1 MLRLDLPTPPPPEK
15 FFQMMSLLNVVRG
28 FFQSGGPTHD
38 PWPMTSNAD
47 PPKTN
52 SMSICC
58 YKKSGGPTHDSNF
71 DLRGPSR
78 LYHSSHYG
86 FISNLLSSAICF
98 KLISQP
104 NWFKRSLLETYNCA
118 FTESFRCF
126 QNTDIVKM
134 GLITIFWGGC
144 QFLGGRLSLLG
155 GHRCT
160 LNVKYSKTLA
170 CVRQAGFWNCLKLQL
185 LQPLHSLK
193 CKFLPQ
199 KNDPIAGESS
209 GILSMMTPPLPS
221 CLDSDM

>member
-1 MLRLDLPTPPPPEK
+1 
-15 FFQMMSLLNVVRG
+15 
-28 FFQSGGPTHD
+28 
-38 PWPMTSNAD
+38 MTSNAD

-134 GLITIFWGGC
+134 GLITIFLGGC

-160 LNVKYSKTLA
+160 LNVKFTKTLA
-170 CVRQAGFWNCLKLQL
+170 CMCQAGRILKV
-185 LQPLHSLK
+185 PDTATTATYHSLK
-193 CKFLPQ
+193 CKFPQ
-199 KNDPIAGESS
+199 QEINPIAGDNCWRSF
-209 GILSMMTPPLPS
+209 GNTINDDTPPPLVS
-221 CLDSDM
+221 